1 MDKLKR
7 RGILFVLSSPSGAG
21 KTSIARYILDQDKNI
36 KLSVSLTTRKKRK
49 NEKAG
54 IDYDFISKDVFET
67 KIKNNFFLEWATV
80 FGNYYGTSREKVKKT
95 LQDGNDV
102 LFDIDWQGTQQLSD
116 NKDFDLVTIFILPP
130 SKAVLEKRLN
140 NRAQDSKIEVIKRM
154 SQASDEIS
162 HYMEYNYIVINNN
175 LEDASNQVLS
185 ILKAERL
192 KRKRLINLNEF
203 ITFLRY
209 KNIS

>member
-21 KTSIARYILDQDKNI
+21 KTSIARYILDKDKNI
-36 KLSVSLTTRKKRK
+36 KLSVSLTTRKKK
-49 NEKAG
+49 NEIAG
-54 IDYDFISKDVFET
+54 IDYDFISKDVFEK
-67 KIKNNFFLEWATV
+67 KIKNNFLEWATV
-80 FGNYYGTSREKVKKT
+80 FGNYYGTSREKVQKT

-116 NKDFDLVTIFILPP
+116 NKGFDLVTIFILPP
-130 SKAVLEKRLN
+130 SKTVLEKRLN

-203 ITFLRY
+203 ITFLR
-209 KNIS
+209 S

>member
-21 KTSIARYILDQDKNI
+21 KTSIARYILDKEKNI

-80 FGNYYGTSREKVKKT
+80 FGNYYGTSRQKVQKT
-95 LQDGNDV
+95 LQEGNDV

-130 SKAVLEKRLN
+130 SKIVLEKRLN

-185 ILKAERL
+185 ILNAERL

-203 ITFLRY
+203 ITFLR
-209 KNIS
+209 S

>member
-1 MDKLKR
+1 MDKLNR

-54 IDYDFISKDVFET
+54 IDYNFISKDVFET
-67 KIKNNFFLEWATV
+67 KIKNNYFLEWATV
-80 FGNYYGTSREKVKKT
+80 FGNYYGTSREKVQKT

-130 SKAVLEKRLN
+130 SKTVLEKRLN

-162 HYMEYNYIVINNN
+162 HYMEYN
-175 LEDASNQVLS
+175 LS
-185 ILKAERL
+185 
-192 KRKRLINLNEF
+192 LIH
-203 ITFLRY
+203 I
-209 KNIS
+209 

>member
-54 IDYDFISKDVFET
+54 IDYDFISKDEFET

-80 FGNYYGTSREKVKKT
+80 FGNYYGTSREKVQKT
-95 LQDGNDV
+95 LQYGNDV

-130 SKAVLEKRLN
+130 SKTVLEKRLN

-175 LEDASNQVLS
+175 LEEASNQVLS

-192 KRKRLINLNEF
+192 KRKRLINLNDF
-203 ITFLRY
+203 ITFLR
-209 KNIS
+209 S

>member
-21 KTSIARYILDQDKNI
+21 KTSIARYILDKDKNI

-80 FGNYYGTSREKVKKT
+80 FGNYYGTSREKVQKT
-95 LQDGNDV
+95 LKEGNDV

-130 SKAVLEKRLN
+130 SKTVLEKRLN

-175 LEDASNQVLS
+175 LEEASNQVLS

-203 ITFLRY
+203 ITFLR
-209 KNIS
+209 S

>member
-21 KTSIARYILDQDKNI
+21 KTSIARYILDKDKNI

-49 NEKAG
+49 KEKAG
-54 IDYDFISKDVFET
+54 IDYDFISKDVFEK

-80 FGNYYGTSREKVKKT
+80 FGNYYGTSREKVQKT

-102 LFDIDWQGTQQLSD
+102 LFDIDWQGTQQLTD

-130 SKAVLEKRLN
+130 SKTVLEKRLN

-175 LEDASNQVLS
+175 LEEASNQVLS

-203 ITFLRY
+203 ITFLR
-209 KNIS
+209 S

>member
-21 KTSIARYILDQDKNI
+21 KTSIARYILDKDKNI

-54 IDYDFISKDVFET
+54 IDYDFISKDVFEK

-80 FGNYYGTSREKVKKT
+80 FGNYYGTSREKVQKT
-95 LQDGNDV
+95 LQEGNDV

-116 NKDFDLVTIFILPP
+116 NKEFDLVTIFILPP
-130 SKAVLEKRLN
+130 SKTVLEKRLN
-140 NRAQDSKIEVIKRM
+140 NRAQDSKIEVKKRM

-185 ILKAERL
+185 ILRAERL
-192 KRKRLINLNEF
+192 KRKRLVNLNEF
-203 ITFLRY
+203 ITFLR
-209 KNIS
+209 S

>member
-80 FGNYYGTSREKVKKT
+80 FGNYYGTSREKVQKT

-130 SKAVLEKRLN
+130 SKTVLEKRLN

-175 LEDASNQVLS
+175 LEEASNQVLS

-203 ITFLRY
+203 ITFLR
-209 KNIS
+209 S

>member
-21 KTSIARYILDQDKNI
+21 KTSIARYILDKDNNI

-54 IDYDFISKDVFET
+54 IDYDFISKDIFET

-80 FGNYYGTSREKVKKT
+80 FGNYYGTSRKKVQTT
-95 LQDGNDV
+95 LQEGNDV

-116 NKDFDLVTIFILPP
+116 NKGFELVTIFILPP
-130 SKAVLEKRLN
+130 SKTVLEKRLN

-175 LEDASNQVLS
+175 LEYASNQVLS

-192 KRKRLINLNEF
+192 KRKRLVNLNEF
-203 ITFLRY
+203 ITFLR
-209 KNIS
+209 S

>member
-21 KTSIARYILDQDKNI
+21 KTSIARYILDKDKNI

-80 FGNYYGTSREKVKKT
+80 FGNYYGTSREKVQKT
-95 LQDGNDV
+95 LQEGNDV

-130 SKAVLEKRLN
+130 SKTALEKRLN

-203 ITFLRY
+203 ITFLR
-209 KNIS
+209 S

>member
-80 FGNYYGTSREKVKKT
+80 FGNYYGTSREKVQKT
-95 LQDGNDV
+95 LQEGNDV

-116 NKDFDLVTIFILPP
+116 NKEFDLVTIFILPP
-130 SKAVLEKRLN
+130 SKTVLEKRLN

-203 ITFLRY
+203 ITFLR
-209 KNIS
+209 S

>member
-21 KTSIARYILDQDKNI
+21 KTSIARYILDKDKNI

-54 IDYDFISKDVFET
+54 IDYDFISKDLFET

-80 FGNYYGTSREKVKKT
+80 FGNYYGTSREKVQKT
-95 LQDGNDV
+95 LQEGNDV

-116 NKDFDLVTIFILPP
+116 NKEFDLVTIFILPP
-130 SKAVLEKRLN
+130 SKTVLEKRLN

-203 ITFLRY
+203 ITFLR
-209 KNIS
+209 S

>member
-21 KTSIARYILDQDKNI
+21 KTSIARYILDKDKNI

-54 IDYDFISKDVFET
+54 IDYDFISKDVFKT

-80 FGNYYGTSREKVKKT
+80 FGNYYGTSREKVQKT
-95 LQDGNDV
+95 LKEGNDV

-130 SKAVLEKRLN
+130 SKTVLEKRLN

-203 ITFLRY
+203 ITFLR
-209 KNIS
+209 S

>member
-21 KTSIARYILDQDKNI
+21 KTSIARYILDKDKNI

-54 IDYDFISKDVFET
+54 IDYDFISKDVFEK

-80 FGNYYGTSREKVKKT
+80 FGNYYGTSREKVQKT

-102 LFDIDWQGTQQLSD
+102 LFDIDWQGTQQLTD

-130 SKAVLEKRLN
+130 SKTVLEKRLN

-203 ITFLRY
+203 ITFLR
-209 KNIS
+209 S

>member
-80 FGNYYGTSREKVKKT
+80 FGNYYGTSREKVQKT
-95 LQDGNDV
+95 LQEGNDV

-116 NKDFDLVTIFILPP
+116 NKDFELVTIFILPP
-130 SKAVLEKRLN
+130 SKTVLEKRLN

-203 ITFLRY
+203 ITFLR
-209 KNIS
+209 S

>member
-21 KTSIARYILDQDKNI
+21 KTSIARYILDKDKNI

-54 IDYDFISKDVFET
+54 IDYDFISKDVFEK

-80 FGNYYGTSREKVKKT
+80 FGNYYGTSREKVQKT
-95 LQDGNDV
+95 LQEGNDV

-130 SKAVLEKRLN
+130 SKTVLEKRLN

-203 ITFLRY
+203 ITFLR
-209 KNIS
+209 S

>member
-54 IDYDFISKDVFET
+54 IDYDFISKDAFET

-80 FGNYYGTSREKVKKT
+80 FGNYYGTSREKVQKT
-95 LQDGNDV
+95 LQEGNDV

-130 SKAVLEKRLN
+130 SKTVLEKRLN

-203 ITFLRY
+203 ITFLR
-209 KNIS
+209 S

>member
-21 KTSIARYILDQDKNI
+21 KTSIARYILDKDKNI

-49 NEKAG
+49 NEKDG
-54 IDYDFISKDVFET
+54 IDYDFISKDVFEK

-80 FGNYYGTSREKVKKT
+80 FGNYYGTSREKVQKT

-102 LFDIDWQGTQQLSD
+102 LFDIDWQGTQQLTD

-130 SKAVLEKRLN
+130 SKTVLEKRLN

-203 ITFLRY
+203 ITFLR
-209 KNIS
+209 S

>member
-1 MDKLKR
+1 MDKLNR

-21 KTSIARYILDQDKNI
+21 KTSIARYILDKDKNI

-80 FGNYYGTSREKVKKT
+80 FGNYYGTSREKVQKT
-95 LQDGNDV
+95 LQEGNDV

-130 SKAVLEKRLN
+130 SKTVLEKRLN

-192 KRKRLINLNEF
+192 KRKRMINLNEF
-203 ITFLRY
+203 ITFLR
-209 KNIS
+209 S

>member
-21 KTSIARYILDQDKNI
+21 KTSIARNILDQDKNI

-54 IDYDFISKDVFET
+54 IDYDFISKDLFRT

-80 FGNYYGTSREKVKKT
+80 FGNYYGTSREKVQKT
-95 LQDGNDV
+95 LKEGNDV

-130 SKAVLEKRLN
+130 SKTVLEKRLN

-203 ITFLRY
+203 ITFLR
-209 KNIS
+209 S

>member
-21 KTSIARYILDQDKNI
+21 KTSIARYILDKDKNI
-36 KLSVSLTTRKKRK
+36 KLGVSLTTRKKRK

-67 KIKNNFFLEWATV
+67 KIKNNYFLEWATV
-80 FGNYYGTSREKVKKT
+80 FGNYYGTSREKVQKT
-95 LQDGNDV
+95 IQEGNDV

-130 SKAVLEKRLN
+130 SKTVLEKRLN

-203 ITFLRY
+203 ITFLR
-209 KNIS
+209 S

>member
-1 MDKLKR
+1 MDKLNR

-21 KTSIARYILDQDKNI
+21 KTSIARYILDKDKNI

-80 FGNYYGTSREKVKKT
+80 FGNYYGTSREKVQKT
-95 LQDGNDV
+95 LQEGNDV

-116 NKDFDLVTIFILPP
+116 NKEFDLVTIFILPP
-130 SKAVLEKRLN
+130 SKTVLEKRLN

-175 LEDASNQVLS
+175 LEEASNQVLS

-192 KRKRLINLNEF
+192 KRKRLVNLNEF
-203 ITFLRY
+203 ITFLR
-209 KNIS
+209 S

>member
-21 KTSIARYILDQDKNI
+21 KTSIARYILDKDKNI

-80 FGNYYGTSREKVKKT
+80 FGNYYGTSREKVQKT
-95 LQDGNDV
+95 LQEGNDV

-130 SKAVLEKRLN
+130 SKTVLETRLN

-154 SQASDEIS
+154 SQSSDEIS

-203 ITFLRY
+203 ITFLR
-209 KNIS
+209 S

>member
-21 KTSIARYILDQDKNI
+21 KTSIARYILDKDKNI

-54 IDYDFISKDVFET
+54 IDYDFISKDVFKT

-80 FGNYYGTSREKVKKT
+80 FGNYYGTSREKVQKT
-95 LQDGNDV
+95 LQEGNDV

-130 SKAVLEKRLN
+130 SKTMLEKRLN

-203 ITFLRY
+203 ITFLR
-209 KNIS
+209 S

>member
-21 KTSIARYILDQDKNI
+21 KTSIARYILDKDKNI

-54 IDYDFISKDVFET
+54 IDYDFISKDVFKT

-80 FGNYYGTSREKVKKT
+80 FGNYYGTSREKVQKT
-95 LQDGNDV
+95 LQEGNDV

-203 ITFLRY
+203 ITFLR
-209 KNIS
+209 S